1 MKKIINICFLWMC
14 QLALFGQARIGDNP
28 DYNPT
33 NPGDPQV
40 PVITKTYGLSTV
52 VSPVGAGS
60 TNFSGTAQYAEGKS
74 VYVSAYSNT
83 GYQFMHWALGDSVVS
98 TFASF
103 YYTMPAKNVTLTAVF
118 KYNPSSPADPDSL
131 GLKYDLQVVASPKQG
146 GSFNVSSTEVQ
157 EGHSTDLYAYPN
169 TGFRFKGWQ
178 VDGEI
183 VSTVSPYN
191 YTMGDK
197 NVTITGIFEYNP
209 SNPSN
214 PGKNSWNKTTGEVIA
229 DDFTAG
235 SLYSAINQVTGGE
248 NSSVTLI
255 TVSGKM
261 SSNDFSIANN
271 FSNCT
276 MVDLKR
282 TYGYTDVPDYAYDY
296 NTALTSII
304 LPASIENIGYRAF
317 YQASN
322 LTDVTCYAVTPPTVE
337 SNAFKGIAES
347 AVLHVLSA
355 AIPLYAEAEGWKDF
369 TILPLIEEVQA
380 LEVNLPA
387 DSKDGRYKNMILELV
402 NVESGQKQKYVISDR
417 VSYTFN
423 GLLKK
428 SIFNV
433 YVRSN
438 MNAVLGQIEN
448 ISIEDKDVSV
458 TFESLLQPQEV
469 TLDILTPDGMDV
481 TSQTQIRWFDG
492 KNNYLQQS
500 NKLVGLLAGTK
511 VCYRITLPQNLGM
524 QYVLPSDSLYTIQE
538 GDNALVCVLQP
549 LEEVSISGRVKD
561 VTTGSALSG
570 AVVSVSQ
577 KLNGLY
583 SKAFTVKTDNKG
595 EFTAKVFNDQ
605 SIITVSAT
613 DYLSQNLEFLN
624 FNDTTFVGEVALKGI
639 VGATITTNFTYTKS
653 VAEGEMAE
661 VQNWY
666 SDYANV
672 AYEIYNETQQ
682 RAITQFNV
690 QYPNIVLLEEVAE
703 GDLLKLIASSRTNA
717 FAPVTATA
725 TINALNRAETTID
738 IVEFSG
744 IKAVFTSTDNAS
756 VVGLLYDNKGELV
769 KKYTYSNASLTIPDL
784 QDGEYTLVSM
794 GNSTQFSSIFNL
806 SQFAAVGLVEGVD
819 YVKNTVLVK
828 SGVVATIFNDLI
840 PMLDESKFYYMG
852 ENSLFSV
859 NKTSIV
865 AGNYLTLKGKIEFKS
880 AYTSKVS
887 NVSLVVDLPESCSF
901 VENSVMVGS
910 KIAGYTLEGN
920 RLTIPLTGKYTDQV
934 RFCIIP
940 TVGGDY
946 APNAFAQFTLEDK
959 EILQPIGNVNFTV
972 EGLTISVP
980 STVAKTSVPISGT
993 VQHGN
998 STIEIFDNGVKIGE
1012 TTSLANGVWS
1022 TTCELDEPYNLSTH
1036 RIYAKVTTKQGL
1048 ELLSETQECM
1058 YDKNNIEVKTVTMI
1072 NVSHRVGNYYEEKT
1086 VFDFQNPAKSIPAY
1100 WYWPDYPEFTFLID
1114 FTDNDTT
1121 KVSNV
1126 VLYVKTTKDNYVPL
1140 NATYDKNKNLWIAS
1154 GKFGDWSNYDIPV
1167 NVAVDFD
1174 CNSNVLGDAE
1184 IVYDI
1189 ISQCDEVFCNDI
1201 ELDEL
1206 IRKISNDNLAFQDL
1220 YDYLDIENT
1229 GTFVLPAN
1237 LSIFIDE
1244 ILVDSIIP
1252 NIEYNFSDG
1261 VLTYTDETGALV
1273 SLNCIYSK
1281 DIDLS
1286 VEDLDAF
1293 IPVSLT
1299 DGSNMYIRQ
1308 NENIVDCYHND
1319 RFFSFGLKST
1329 QDKVFAFSHSRS
1341 VADEFFQKW
1350 GQAKTT
1356 IEGLKEIPKVNQI
1369 INKIS
1374 SFLLSGLK
1382 KRETQLGTCRDI
1394 KLALAQEK
1402 LNPQQLEQLDLR
1414 KLNECLDRLPREIKQ
1429 IKDVLVRLKALVK
1442 IVDIAAI
1449 VNDIN
1454 TAIESRRDWN
1464 DMIAYIK
1471 TNDCPNM
1478 DALAAQ
1484 AESYRDRV
1492 ARGYTVNISMN
1503 VASCSGFD
1511 KLLAFLGSIGIASGI
1526 GAEISIAT
1534 ISQIAAIVSWAVTDI
1549 SIIQGGVNQILD
1561 IKWKTEIHDKIP
1573 IIKCE
1578 KCPKCGKYPCECKD
1592 KCPKCGHKPCI
1603 CNKVCTKCGHNPCV
1617 CDQDKCPICGKRTC
1631 TTHFP
1636 PPGTEVV
1643 HDPSGYVYEGVSSN
1657 RIEGVMASCYYKE
1670 TVEDMY
1676 GDLHENIV
1684 LWDAEQYAQENPL
1697 FTDENGMYRW
1707 DVPQGLWQVK
1717 FEKEGYQTTYS
1728 EWLPVP
1734 PPQLEVNI
1742 AMTQNKQPE
1751 VKAARAYEDGIEVE
1765 FDKYMQLDGLTT
1777 ENIFVTKNG
1786 ETAAGTVTLLNEE
1799 QAYEDNPVT
1808 YASKVRF
1815 VPETSFLTTDEV
1827 TLTVS
1832 RKVKSYA
1839 GIQMGEDYTQSFDI
1853 EKEVKS
1859 IVADSLI
1866 KVAYNGD
1873 KEITVSALPY
1883 DAAIGK
1889 KMIVKNSS
1897 SMIATISADTLTF
1910 DENGQAALTLN
1921 GDLPGTAMLTFTL
1934 ADADV
1939 QVSSTVQVVSPELLM
1954 TASPKATRASGTAV
1968 YRGTEVG
1975 LTCATEGAVIY
1986 YTLDGSCPC
1995 DENAP
2000 RLIYETPI
2008 AITEDMT
2015 IKAMA
2020 VVEDRDE
2027 SEVAEFSFTIK
2038 RTNLG
2043 MELKEG
2049 WNWVSHNMET
2059 EVPTTALPQNATR
2072 IVGQTAELVNDP
2084 VYGLIGNLKTLQP
2097 DEAYKVQMSADS
2109 IHVMSG
2115 YEFNPATNIDLKSGW
2130 NWLGYP
2136 VNQTMSLSEAFAN
2149 MQPDNED
2156 YIVGQ
2161 DGFAQYADGTWTGTL
2176 LTLNPGMGYLYHS
2189 QNDKAFAYNSAIVS
2203 KARAVYGRGI
2213 KNETPW
2219 AVDKN
2224 KYPNVMPLVADVY
2237 VDGQKMAAGSYA
2249 VGAFCGTECRGV
2261 GKYVNG
2267 RLMMN
2272 IYGEANEKITFRAVN
2287 NESEEMFDI
2296 VEQLA
2301 FTETLQG
2308 SLYLPYALN
2317 VGGATGIAEVEAA
2330 WKVWLDMPMLYLSLN
2345 GNGFDRVTLTDA
2357 YGNIALVKE
2366 HVADGEAIRI
2376 DPLADGVYIVTAE
2389 QNGQM
2394 FYKKIV
2400 KTGK

>member
-1 MKKIINICFLWMC
+1 MKKIINICLLWMC

-40 PVITKTYGLSTV
+40 PVITKTYSLATS

-60 TNFSGTAQYAEGKS
+60 TNFSGTAQYVEGKS
-74 VYVSAYSNT
+74 VNVRAYSNT
-83 GYQFMHWALGDSVVS
+83 GYQFVYWTLGDSVVATS
-98 TFASF
+98 ASF
-103 YYTMPAKNVTLTAVF
+103 NYTMPAKNVTLTAVF
-118 KYNPSSPADPDSL
+118 KYNPSNPADPDSL

-157 EGHSTDLYAYPN
+157 EGHTTNLYAYPN

-178 VDGEI
+178 LDGEI
-183 VSTVSPYN
+183 VSTASPYN

-197 NVTITGIFEYNP
+197 DVTITGLFEYNP

-317 YQASN
+317 YQAAN
-322 LTDVTCYAVTPPTVE
+322 LADVTCYAITPPTVE
-337 SNAFKGIAES
+337 NNAFKGIAEG

-369 TILPLIEEVQA
+369 TILPLTEEVQA

-387 DSKDGRYKNMILELV
+387 DSEDGRYKNMTLELI
-402 NVESGQKQKYVISDR
+402 NAESGQKQKYVISDR
-417 VSYTFN
+417 VTYTFN

-433 YVRSN
+433 YVKNN
-438 MNAVLGQIEN
+438 MDVVLGKIEN

-458 TFESLLQPQEV
+458 TFKSLLQPQNI
-469 TLDILTPDGMDV
+469 TLSVQTPDGADV
-481 TSQTQIRWFDG
+481 TSQTQIRWFDSADG
-492 KNNYLQQS
+492 YLQQS
-500 NKLVGLLAGTK
+500 NKLSGLLAGTA
-511 VCYRITLPQNLGM
+511 VRYRITLPQALGM
-524 QYVLPSDSLYTIQE
+524 QYVLPTDSVYTIQE
-538 GDNALVCVLQP
+538 EDNALVCTLQP
-549 LEEVSISGRVKD
+549 LEEVTISGRVKD

-577 KLNGLY
+577 KLNSLY

-605 SIITVSAT
+605 STITVSAS
-613 DYLSQNLEFLN
+613 DYLNQTLEFAN
-624 FNDTTFVGEVALKGI
+624 FNETTFVGEVALKGI
-639 VGATITTNFTYTKS
+639 TGATIATSFTYRTS
-653 VAEGEMAE
+653 VEEGAVSEI
-661 VQNWY
+661 QNWY

-703 GDLLKLIASSRTNA
+703 GDVLKLTASSRTNA
-717 FAPVTATA
+717 FVPVAAAA
-725 TINALNRAETTID
+725 TIDAQNRAEAIFD
-738 IVEFSG
+738 IVELGAISA
-744 IKAVFTSTDNAS
+744 KFTSTDNVS
-756 VVGLLYDNKGELV
+756 VVGILYDGKGQLV
-769 KKYTYSNASLTIPDL
+769 KKYTYSNASLGVSNL
-784 QDGEYTLVSM
+784 ADGDYTLVSM
-794 GNSTQFSSIFNL
+794 TNSSLFNSILNL
-806 SQFAAVGLVEGVD
+806 SQFAASGLKEGTD
-819 YVKNTVLVK
+819 YVQNTVTVK
-828 SGVVATIFNDLI
+828 SGVVATISNDLI
-840 PMLDESKFYYMG
+840 PVLDESKLYYTG
-852 ENSLFSV
+852 DNTLFSV

-865 AGNYLTLKGKIEFKS
+865 AGNYLTLKGKIDFKN
-880 AYTSKVS
+880 AYASQVS
-887 NVSLVVDLPESCSF
+887 NVNMVVDLPESCSF

-910 KIAGYTLEGN
+910 SISSYTLDGS

-934 RFCIIP
+934 RFCVIP

-946 APNAFAQFTLEDK
+946 APSAFAQFTLDNK
-959 EILQPIGNVNFTV
+959 EVLQPIGNAKFAVKD
-972 EGLTISVP
+972 LTISVP
-980 STVAKTSVPISGT
+980 NTVAKTTVPISGT
-993 VQHGN
+993 ALGN

-1012 TTSLANGVWS
+1012 TISLANGEWS
-1022 TTCELDEPYNLSTH
+1022 TTCELDDPYNLSTH
-1036 RIYAKVTTKQGL
+1036 NIYAKVTTKQGL
-1048 ELLSETQECM
+1048 ELQSETQECM
-1058 YDKNNIEVKTVTMI
+1058 YDKNMVTPEKVTMLYY
-1072 NVSHRVGNYYEEKT
+1072 NPEFVGQYNI
-1086 VFDFQNPAKSIPAY
+1086 VFDFINRSVSPKSYYFFPY
-1100 WYWPDYPEFTFLID
+1100 KSYPNWWGSGTEPKDFTFVADLSNNDSTAVNGVTIRVY
-1114 FTDNDTT
+1114 TDNGNWRNLEAQYNTSMNRWIAVSQFTEEEAPVGVEVVLSSLHEIVIDDSYLQNEYLWLKSFDDTT
-1121 KVSNV
+1121 AEMDSIV
-1126 VLYVKTTKDNYVPL
+1126 VEKDEYEDL
-1140 NATYDKNKNLWIAS
+1140 SDE
-1154 GKFGDWSNYDIPV
+1154 
-1167 NVAVDFD
+1167 DF
-1174 CNSNVLGDAE
+1174 LE
-1184 IVYDI
+1184 YLR
-1189 ISQCDEVFCNDI
+1189 SQ
-1201 ELDEL
+1201 
-1206 IRKISNDNLAFQDL
+1206 QDST
-1220 YDYLDIENT
+1220 LDIEEYDCKGLNEYTIVAEDGRIITVKMTSCSDVQESIVANNEEYFNVLKSSGGTLYIKRTENYADYIDFGNNVRMTLLIEGNESTMSSRRAIDGNFIFTVSGYISTFGGLINSIDDQTRFLRNALENMSSGYNMDYTTAMKGYEKYEKIVKALEKRYLNPINSKWANIWAIELYGAYNMKNMYYEAAQKALKSINT
-1229 GTFVLPAN
+1229 IKNILGKIS
-1237 LSIFIDE
+1237 SIVSFTVNAKKGYDAMVE
-1244 ILVDSIIP
+1244 WRDILMSLQNNDCPGADALYAKAVS
-1252 NIEYNFSDG
+1252 
-1261 VLTYTDETGALV
+1261 YTRRIFGFYYSAASADLASLV
-1273 SLNCIYSK
+1273 SLKGKLTGVISLVLFNISIHSSNWGDWMHNQWTHEIRMKTPILKCNEKCPRCGKNPCECK
-1281 DIDLS
+1281 DQCPRCGNS
-1286 VEDLDAF
+1286 
-1293 IPVSLT
+1293 PCT
-1299 DGSNMYIRQ
+1299 
-1308 NENIVDCYHND
+1308 
-1319 RFFSFGLKST
+1319 
-1329 QDKVFAFSHSRS
+1329 
-1341 VADEFFQKW
+1341 
-1350 GQAKTT
+1350 
-1356 IEGLKEIPKVNQI
+1356 
-1369 INKIS
+1369 
-1374 SFLLSGLK
+1374 
-1382 KRETQLGTCRDI
+1382 
-1394 KLALAQEK
+1394 
-1402 LNPQQLEQLDLR
+1402 
-1414 KLNECLDRLPREIKQ
+1414 CLD
-1429 IKDVLVRLKALVK
+1429 
-1442 IVDIAAI
+1442 
-1449 VNDIN
+1449 
-1454 TAIESRRDWN
+1454 
-1464 DMIAYIK
+1464 
-1471 TNDCPNM
+1471 
-1478 DALAAQ
+1478 
-1484 AESYRDRV
+1484 
-1492 ARGYTVNISMN
+1492 
-1503 VASCSGFD
+1503 
-1511 KLLAFLGSIGIASGI
+1511 
-1526 GAEISIAT
+1526 
-1534 ISQIAAIVSWAVTDI
+1534 
-1549 SIIQGGVNQILD
+1549 
-1561 IKWKTEIHDKIP
+1561 
-1573 IIKCE
+1573 
-1578 KCPKCGKYPCECKD
+1578 KCPKCGKNPCEC
-1592 KCPKCGHKPCI
+1592 
-1603 CNKVCTKCGHNPCV
+1603 
-1617 CDQDKCPICGKRTC
+1617 
-1631 TTHFP
+1631 P
-1636 PPGTEVV
+1636 PPPFKTEAK

-1657 RIEGVMASCYYKE
+1657 RVEGVMASCYYKE

-1676 GDLHENIV
+1676 GDLHENVV
-1684 LWDAEQYAQENPL
+1684 LWNAEEYAQENPL
-1697 FTDENGMYRW
+1697 FTDEYGMYRW
-1707 DVPQGLWQVK
+1707 DVPKGLWQVK

-1786 ETAAGTVTLLNEE
+1786 ETAAGMVTLLNEE
-1799 QAYEDNPVT
+1799 QAYEDNPVK

-1866 KVAYNGD
+1866 KVDYNGD

-1910 DENGQAALTLN
+1910 DENGQASLTLN

-1934 ADADV
+1934 AETDV
-1939 QVSSTVQVVSPELLM
+1939 KALSTVQVVIPELKM
-1954 TASPKATRASGTAV
+1954 TAAPKATRASGTAV

-1975 LTCATEGAVIY
+1975 LTCETEGAVIY

-2000 RLIYETPI
+2000 RKVYESPI
-2008 AITEDMT
+2008 VITEDVT
-2015 IKAMA
+2015 LKAMA
-2020 VVEDRDE
+2020 VVEEGDE

-2161 DGFAQYADGTWTGTL
+2161 DGFAQYADGAWTGTL

-2189 QNDKAFAYNSAIVS
+2189 QSDKAFAYNSAIVS

-2261 GKYVNG
+2261 GTYVNG

-2317 VGGATGIAEVEAA
+2317 VGGATGIAEAEAA

-2376 DPLADGVYIVTAE
+2376 TPLADGVYIVTAE

>member
-1 MKKIINICFLWMC
+1 MKKIINICLLWMC

-40 PVITKTYGLSTV
+40 PVITKTYCFATS

-74 VYVSAYSNT
+74 VNVRAYSNT
-83 GYQFMHWALGDSVVS
+83 GYQFVHWVLGDSVVS
-98 TFASF
+98 TSASF

-118 KYNPSSPADPDSL
+118 KYNPSNPADPDSL
-131 GLKYDLQVVASPKQG
+131 GLKYDLKVVASPKQG

-157 EGHSTDLYAYPN
+157 EGHSTNLYAYPN

-178 VDGEI
+178 LDGEI

-197 NVTITGIFEYNP
+197 NVTITGLFEYNP

-296 NTALTSII
+296 NTSLTSII

-322 LTDVTCYAVTPPTVE
+322 LADVTCYAITPPTVE
-337 SNAFKGIAES
+337 SNAFKGIAEG

-355 AIPLYAEAEGWKDF
+355 AIPLYAEADGWKDF
-369 TILPLIEEVQA
+369 TILPLTEEVQA

-387 DSKDGRYKNMILELV
+387 DSEDGRYKNMTLELI
-402 NVESGQKQKYVISDR
+402 NAESGQKQKYVISDR

-433 YVRSN
+433 YVRNN
-438 MNAVLGQIEN
+438 MGAVLGQIEN
-448 ISIEDKDVSV
+448 IAITDEDVSV
-458 TFESLLQPQEV
+458 SFESLLQPQNI
-469 TLDILTPDGMDV
+469 TLSVQTPDGADV
-481 TSQTQIRWFDG
+481 TSQTQIRWFDSADG
-492 KNNYLQQS
+492 YLQQG
-500 NKLVGLLAGTK
+500 NKLSGLLARTA
-511 VCYRITLPQNLGM
+511 VRYRITLPQTLGM
-524 QYVLPSDSLYTIQE
+524 QYVLPADSVYTIQE
-538 GDNALVCVLQP
+538 TGNALVCTLQP
-549 LEEVSISGRVKD
+549 LEEVTISGRVKD

-577 KLNGLY
+577 KLNSLY

-595 EFTAKVFNDQ
+595 EFTAKVFNDR
-605 SIITVSAT
+605 STITVSAS
-613 DYLSQNLEFLN
+613 DYLNQTLEFAN
-624 FNDTTFVGEVALKGI
+624 FNDTTFVGEVSLKGI
-639 VGATITTNFTYTKS
+639 TGATIATSFTYRTS
-653 VAEGEMAE
+653 VEEGTVSEI
-661 VQNWY
+661 QNWY

-703 GDLLKLIASSRTNA
+703 GDVLKLTASSRANA
-717 FAPVTATA
+717 FVPVTATA
-725 TINALNRAETTID
+725 TIDAQNRAETIFD
-738 IVEFSG
+738 IVELG
-744 IKAVFTSTDNAS
+744 AIRAKFTSTDNAS
-756 VVGLLYDNKGELV
+756 VVGILYDGKGQLV
-769 KKYTYSNASLTIPDL
+769 KKYTYGSASLSIPNL
-784 QDGEYTLVSM
+784 ADGDYTLVSM
-794 GNSTQFSSIFNL
+794 TNSSLFNSILNL
-806 SQFAAVGLVEGVD
+806 SQFAASGLKEGVD
-819 YVKNTVLVK
+819 YVQNAVTVK
-828 SGVVATIFNDLI
+828 SGVVATISNDLI
-840 PMLDESKFYYMG
+840 PVLDESKLYYTG
-852 ENSLFSV
+852 DNTLFSV

-865 AGNYLTLKGKIEFKS
+865 AGNYLTLKGKIDFKS
-880 AYTSKVS
+880 AYSSKVS
-887 NVSLVVDLPESCSF
+887 NVNMVVDLPESCSF

-910 KIAGYTLEGN
+910 SISSYTLDGN
-920 RLTIPLTGKYTDQV
+920 RLTIPLTEKYTDQV
-934 RFCIIP
+934 RFCVIP
-940 TVGGDY
+940 TAGGDY
-946 APNAFAQFTLEDK
+946 APSAFAQFTLDNK
-959 EILQPIGNVNFTV
+959 EVLQPIGNANFTV
-972 EGLTISVP
+972 KDLTISVP
-980 STVAKTSVPISGT
+980 STVAKTTVPISGT
-993 VQHGN
+993 ALGKSIIN
-998 STIEIFDNGVKIGE
+998 IYDNGILIGS
-1012 TTSLANGVWS
+1012 TFSSANGVW
-1022 TTCELDEPYNLSTH
+1022 TTMCELNDSTNLSSH
-1036 RIYAKVTTKQGL
+1036 QIQAKVVSSTGV
-1048 ELLSETQECM
+1048 ELFSETKTCV
-1058 YDKNNIEVKTVTMI
+1058 YDKYTIVPSKVTMV
-1072 NVSHRVGNYYEEKT
+1072 NVAHPATSLNLCEYVT
-1086 VFDFQNPAKSIPAY
+1086 VFDFMNPSKSIPAY
-1100 WYWPDYPEFTFLID
+1100 WYWPSYPEFTFLTE
-1114 FTDNDTT
+1114 FTNNNPLGLFDVELEI
-1121 KVSNV
+1121 KLSNGES
-1126 VLYVKTTKDNYVPL
+1126 TWL
-1140 NATYDKNKNLWIAS
+1140 NAEYNSKKNVWLSKANFNSSAL
-1154 GKFGDWSNYDIPV
+1154 PV
-1167 NVAVDFD
+1167 NVAVSYKYYNTDLTNSELMSNHFSSEIGDSIKGNTMEVKDGLAMTYELNDGSVYAYGIYGKMIKDELPSYIKMLEGYNFIKMADIDSSNDLFYNLEQSCVLLVELSDSVEYFMLFD
-1174 CNSNVLGDAE
+1174 CEKRDLFYNVLRWINTKELSTVSSFGIPPPRNILERARDAQIQGWIDMAIE
-1184 IVYDI
+1184 KLKCADMITEEQLEGAVRRLRNSVTYI
-1189 ISQCDEVFCNDI
+1189 NASFFASVASLMMSATRENGTPAEQAFGYGWNAGSAISTA
-1201 ELDEL
+1201 
-1206 IRKISNDNLAFQDL
+1206 SNFAP
-1220 YDYLDIENT
+1220 
-1229 GTFVLPAN
+1229 G
-1237 LSIFIDE
+1237 
-1244 ILVDSIIP
+1244 
-1252 NIEYNFSDG
+1252 
-1261 VLTYTDETGALV
+1261 
-1273 SLNCIYSK
+1273 
-1281 DIDLS
+1281 
-1286 VEDLDAF
+1286 VEDLNRSAQYAIGVIRDA
-1293 IPVSLT
+1293 PSC
-1299 DGSNMYIRQ
+1299 NP
-1308 NENIVDCYHND
+1308 
-1319 RFFSFGLKST
+1319 
-1329 QDKVFAFSHSRS
+1329 SR
-1341 VADEFFQKW
+1341 EPHPYT
-1350 GQAKTT
+1350 G
-1356 IEGLKEIPKVNQI
+1356 EGP
-1369 INKIS
+1369 
-1374 SFLLSGLK
+1374 
-1382 KRETQLGTCRDI
+1382 
-1394 KLALAQEK
+1394 
-1402 LNPQQLEQLDLR
+1402 
-1414 KLNECLDRLPREIKQ
+1414 
-1429 IKDVLVRLKALVK
+1429 
-1442 IVDIAAI
+1442 
-1449 VNDIN
+1449 
-1454 TAIESRRDWN
+1454 
-1464 DMIAYIK
+1464 
-1471 TNDCPNM
+1471 
-1478 DALAAQ
+1478 
-1484 AESYRDRV
+1484 
-1492 ARGYTVNISMN
+1492 GYVM
-1503 VASCSGFD
+1503 
-1511 KLLAFLGSIGIASGI
+1511 
-1526 GAEISIAT
+1526 
-1534 ISQIAAIVSWAVTDI
+1534 
-1549 SIIQGGVNQILD
+1549 
-1561 IKWKTEIHDKIP
+1561 
-1573 IIKCE
+1573 
-1578 KCPKCGKYPCECKD
+1578 
-1592 KCPKCGHKPCI
+1592 
-1603 CNKVCTKCGHNPCV
+1603 
-1617 CDQDKCPICGKRTC
+1617 
-1631 TTHFP
+1631 
-1636 PPGTEVV
+1636 
-1643 HDPSGYVYEGVSSN
+1643 DPSGYVYEGVSSN

-1676 GDLHENIV
+1676 GDLHENVV

-1799 QAYEDNPVT
+1799 QAYEDNPVK

-1873 KEITVSALPY
+1873 KDIVVSALPY

-1910 DENGQAALTLN
+1910 DENGQASLTLN

-1934 ADADV
+1934 AETDV
-1939 QVSSTVQVVSPELLM
+1939 KALSTVQVVIPELKM
-1954 TASPKATRASGTAV
+1954 TAAPKATRASGTAV

-1975 LTCATEGAVIY
+1975 LTCETEGAVIY

-2000 RLIYETPI
+2000 RKVYESPI
-2008 AITEDMT
+2008 VITEDMT
-2015 IKAMA
+2015 LKAMA
-2020 VVEDRDE
+2020 VVEEGDE

-2097 DEAYKVQMSADS
+2097 DEAYKVQMATDS

-2189 QNDKAFAYNSAIVS
+2189 QSDKSFAYNSAIVS

-2261 GKYVNG
+2261 GKYVDG
-2267 RLMMN
+2267 KLMMN

-2317 VGGATGIAEVEAA
+2317 VGGATGIAEAEAA

-2357 YGNIALVKE
+2357 YGNMALVKE
-2366 HVADGEAIRI
+2366 HVADGEAIRL

>member
-40 PVITKTYGLSTV
+40 PVITKTYSFATS
-52 VSPVGAGS
+52 VSPVGAGT

-74 VYVSAYSNT
+74 VNVRAYSNT
-83 GYQFMHWALGDSVVS
+83 GYQFVHWALGDSVVS
-98 TFASF
+98 TSASF
-103 YYTMPAKNVTLTAVF
+103 NYTIPAKNVTLTAVF
-118 KYNPSSPADPDSL
+118 KYNPSNPADPDSL
-131 GLKYDLQVVASPKQG
+131 GLKYDLKVVASPKQG

-157 EGHSTDLYAYPN
+157 EGHSTNLYAYPN

-178 VDGEI
+178 LDGEI

-197 NVTITGIFEYNP
+197 NVTITGLFEYNP

-296 NTALTSII
+296 NTSLTSII

-337 SNAFKGIAES
+337 SNAFKGIAEG

-369 TILPLIEEVQA
+369 TILPLTEEVQA

-387 DSKDGRYKNMILELV
+387 DSEDGRYKNMTLELI
-402 NVESGQKQKYVISDR
+402 NAESGQKQKYVISDR

-433 YVRSN
+433 YVKNN
-438 MNAVLGQIEN
+438 MDVVLGKIEN

-458 TFESLLQPQEV
+458 TFESLLQPQNI
-469 TLDILTPDGMDV
+469 TLSVQTPDGSDV
-481 TSQTQIRWFDG
+481 TSQTQIRWFDSADG
-492 KNNYLQQS
+492 YLLQG
-500 NKLVGLLAGTK
+500 NKLSGLLAGTA
-511 VCYRITLPQNLGM
+511 VRYRITLPQTLGM
-524 QYVLPSDSLYTIQE
+524 QYVLPADSVYTIQE
-538 GDNALVCVLQP
+538 TGNALVCTLQP
-549 LEEVSISGRVKD
+549 LEEVIISGRVKD
-561 VTTGSALSG
+561 VTTGGALSG

-595 EFTAKVFNDQ
+595 EFTAKVFNDR
-605 SIITVSAT
+605 STITVSAS
-613 DYLSQNLEFLN
+613 DYLNQTLEFAN
-624 FNDTTFVGEVALKGI
+624 FNDTTFVGEVSLKGI
-639 VGATITTNFTYTKS
+639 TGATIATSFTYRTS
-653 VAEGEMAE
+653 VEEGTVPEI
-661 VQNWY
+661 QNWY

-703 GDLLKLIASSRTNA
+703 GDVLKLTASSRANA
-717 FAPVTATA
+717 FVPVMATA
-725 TINALNRAETTID
+725 TIDAQNRAETIFD
-738 IVEFSG
+738 IVELG
-744 IKAVFTSTDNAS
+744 AIRAKFTSTDNAS
-756 VVGLLYDNKGELV
+756 VVGILYDGKGQLM
-769 KKYTYSNASLTIPDL
+769 KKYTYGSASLSISNL
-784 QDGEYTLVSM
+784 ADGDYTLVSM
-794 GNSTQFSSIFNL
+794 TNSTLFNSILNL
-806 SQFAAVGLVEGVD
+806 SQFAASGLKEGVD
-819 YVKNTVLVK
+819 YVQNSVK
-828 SGVVATIFNDLI
+828 VESGVVATVSNDLI
-840 PMLDESKFYYMG
+840 PVLDESKLYYTG
-852 ENSLFSV
+852 NNTLFSV

-865 AGNYLTLKGKIEFKS
+865 AGNYLTLKGKIDFKN
-880 AYTSKVS
+880 AYASQVS
-887 NVSLVVDLPESCSF
+887 NVNMVVDLPESCSF

-910 KIAGYTLEGN
+910 SIASYTLDGS

-934 RFCIIP
+934 RFCVIP
-940 TVGGDY
+940 TAGGDY
-946 APNAFAQFTLEDK
+946 APSAFAQFTLDSK
-959 EILQPIGNVNFTV
+959 EVLQPIGNAKFAVKD
-972 EGLTISVP
+972 LTISVP
-980 STVAKTSVPISGT
+980 STVAKTTIPISGT
-993 VQHGN
+993 ALGN
-998 STIEIFDNGVKIGE
+998 STIEIYDNGTKIGE

-1036 RIYAKVTTKQGL
+1036 SIYAKVTTKQGL
-1048 ELLSETQECM
+1048 ELQSETQECM
-1058 YDKNNIEVKTVTMI
+1058 YDRNAIEVKTVTMSFYNGWLKKNIEVVFDFENNKTSETSYMFYTGTDVTFVADLTNNDTTVVSDVNIYVFTDRDEIRQLPATYDAKKDKWVAVSRFESNNLPI
-1072 NVSHRVGNYYEEKT
+1072 NVSVDYTSITLISIDNAILKSAKDELLNFHQIETSIDST
-1086 VFDFQNPAKSIPAY
+1086 VIGIDSELNNAFDQLDDAEFCDFIEQYVLALDTVYRNSI
-1100 WYWPDYPEFTFLID
+1100 DETFDSLYCGSYD
-1114 FTDNDTT
+1114 
-1121 KVSNV
+1121 
-1126 VLYVKTTKDNYVPL
+1126 VLYDQYEVKVRIGNDSNIELGDGFEPIRTVDGDTLYINLSGDFSVV
-1140 NATYDKNKNLWIAS
+1140 DKNNGFYYQIGLIT
-1154 GKFGDWSNYDIPV
+1154 NHT
-1167 NVAVDFD
+1167 
-1174 CNSNVLGDAE
+1174 
-1184 IVYDI
+1184 IVYSKHSAD
-1189 ISQCDEVFCNDI
+1189 
-1201 ELDEL
+1201 
-1206 IRKISNDNLAFQDL
+1206 
-1220 YDYLDIENT
+1220 
-1229 GTFVLPAN
+1229 VLLHPLTQIFSN
-1237 LSIFIDE
+1237 LSNLVMSID
-1244 ILVDSIIP
+1244 
-1252 NIEYNFSDG
+1252 
-1261 VLTYTDETGALV
+1261 
-1273 SLNCIYSK
+1273 
-1281 DIDLS
+1281 
-1286 VEDLDAF
+1286 
-1293 IPVSLT
+1293 
-1299 DGSNMYIRQ
+1299 
-1308 NENIVDCYHND
+1308 YHND
-1319 RFFSFGLKST
+1319 IVRNTLKRHIDKLDGELALSKKEFSTYKTIMEGFKTRFDVCVDPIMKQKLWENYQFYKGKTEKIWKYFVEYESKLNRAL
-1329 QDKVFAFSHSRS
+1329 KVFSKFCSILDFAIN
-1341 VADEFFQKW
+1341 
-1350 GQAKTT
+1350 AKKGVDAYYDWKGI
-1356 IEGLKEIPKVNQI
+1356 IENI
-1369 INKIS
+1369 
-1374 SFLLSGLK
+1374 LS
-1382 KRETQLGTCRDI
+1382 I
-1394 KLALAQEK
+1394 
-1402 LNPQQLEQLDLR
+1402 
-1414 KLNECLDRLPREIKQ
+1414 
-1429 IKDVLVRLKALVK
+1429 
-1442 IVDIAAI
+1442 
-1449 VNDIN
+1449 
-1454 TAIESRRDWN
+1454 
-1464 DMIAYIK
+1464 
-1471 TNDCPNM
+1471 DCPGM
-1478 DALAAQ
+1478 DELAAKAANLAGRILAAYLTA
-1484 AESYRDRV
+1484 AEAD
-1492 ARGYTVNISMN
+1492 
-1503 VASCSGFD
+1503 
-1511 KLLAFLGSIGIASGI
+1511 LATLIGIAGDPSKISALVMFNVSIYSAGW
-1526 GAEISIAT
+1526 ADWFNQQWQHEIRM
-1534 ISQIAAIVSWAVTDI
+1534 QIPLV
-1549 SIIQGGVNQILD
+1549 
-1561 IKWKTEIHDKIP
+1561 
-1573 IIKCE
+1573 KCDDE
-1578 KCPKCGKYPCECKD
+1578 CPRCGEYPCVCEDECPKCGNKPCTCD
-1592 KCPKCGHKPCI
+1592 DVCSKCGHDPCI
-1603 CNKVCTKCGHNPCV
+1603 CDEDKCSKCGQEPCV
-1617 CDQDKCPICGKRTC
+1617 CPPI
-1631 TTHFP
+1631 P
-1636 PPGTEVV
+1636 PIEPI

-1657 RIEGVMASCYYKE
+1657 RIEGVMASCYYRE

-1684 LWDAEQYAQENPL
+1684 LWDAENYAQENPL

-1866 KVAYNGD
+1866 KVNYNGS
-1873 KEITVSALPY
+1873 KQITVSALPY

-1889 KMIVKNSS
+1889 KLIAQNSS

-1910 DENGQAALTLN
+1910 DANGQASLTLN

-1934 ADADV
+1934 AETDV
-1939 QVSSTVQVVSPELLM
+1939 KALSTVQVVIPELKM
-1954 TASPKATRASGTAV
+1954 TAAPKATRVSGTAV

-1975 LTCATEGAVIY
+1975 LTCETEGAVIY

-2000 RLIYETPI
+2000 RKVYETPI
-2008 AITEDMT
+2008 AITEDLT
-2015 IKAMA
+2015 LKAMA
-2020 VVEDRDE
+2020 VVEEGDE

-2043 MELKEG
+2043 LELKEG

-2097 DEAYKVQMSADS
+2097 DEAYKVQMATDS

-2189 QNDKAFAYNSAIVS
+2189 QSDKAFAYNSAIVS

-2317 VGGATGIAEVEAA
+2317 VGGATGIAEAEAA

-2357 YGNIALVKE
+2357 YGNMALVKE

-2376 DPLADGVYIVTAE
+2376 TPLADGVYIVTAE
-2389 QNGQM
+2389 QNGKM

>member
-1 MKKIINICFLWMC
+1 MKKIINICLLWMC

-40 PVITKTYGLSTV
+40 PVITKTYSFATS

-60 TNFSGTAQYAEGKS
+60 TNFSSTQQYAEGKS
-74 VYVSAYSNT
+74 VNVRAYSNT
-83 GYQFMHWALGDSVVS
+83 GYQFVNWLLGDSVVS
-98 TFASF
+98 TSASF
-103 YYTMPAKNVTLTAVF
+103 NYTMPAQNVTLTAVF
-118 KYNPSSPADPDSL
+118 KYNPSNPADPDSL
-131 GLKYDLQVVASPKQG
+131 GLKYDLTVVASPKQG

-157 EGHSTDLYAYPN
+157 EGHSTNLYAYPN

-178 VDGEI
+178 LDGEI
-183 VSTVSPYN
+183 VSTASPYN

-197 NVTITGIFEYNP
+197 DVTITGVFEYNP

-271 FSNCT
+271 FNNCT

-322 LTDVTCYAVTPPTVE
+322 LADVTCYAITPPTVE
-337 SNAFKGIAES
+337 SNAFKGIAEG

-369 TILPLIEEVQA
+369 TILPLTEEVQA

-387 DSKDGRYKNMILELV
+387 DSEDGRYKNMTLELI
-402 NVESGQKQKYVISDR
+402 NAESGQKQKYVISDR

-433 YVRSN
+433 YVRNN
-438 MNAVLGQIEN
+438 MGAVLGRIEN
-448 ISIEDKDVSV
+448 IAITDEDVSV
-458 TFESLLQPQEV
+458 SFESLLQPQNI
-469 TLDILTPDGMDV
+469 TLNVQTPDGTDV
-481 TSQTQIRWFDG
+481 TSQTQIRWFDSADG
-492 KNNYLQQS
+492 YLQQG
-500 NKLVGLLAGTK
+500 NKLSGLLAGTA
-511 VCYRITLPQNLGM
+511 VRYRITLPQALGM
-524 QYVLPSDSLYTIQE
+524 QYVLPTDSVYTIQE
-538 GDNALVCVLQP
+538 TGNALVCTLQP
-549 LEEVSISGRVKD
+549 LEEVTICGRVKD

-605 SIITVSAT
+605 SSITVSAS
-613 DYLSQNLEFLN
+613 DYLNQTLEFAD
-624 FNDTTFVGEVALKGI
+624 FNDTTFVGEVSLKGI
-639 VGATITTNFTYTKS
+639 TGATIATSFTYRTS
-653 VAEGEMAE
+653 VEEGTVSEI
-661 VQNWY
+661 QNWY

-703 GDLLKLIASSRTNA
+703 GDVLKLTASSRTNA
-717 FAPVTATA
+717 FVPVVATA
-725 TINALNRAETTID
+725 IIDAQNRAEAIFD
-738 IVEFSG
+738 IVELG
-744 IKAVFTSTDNAS
+744 AIRAKFTSTDNAS
-756 VVGLLYDNKGELV
+756 VVGILYDGKGQLV
-769 KKYTYSNASLTIPDL
+769 KKYTYSNASLGISNL
-784 QDGEYTLVSM
+784 ADGDYTLVSM
-794 GNSTQFSSIFNL
+794 TNSSLFNSILNL
-806 SQFAAVGLVEGVD
+806 SQFAASGLKEGTD
-819 YVKNTVLVK
+819 YVQNTVTVK
-828 SGVVATIFNDLI
+828 SGVVATISNDLI
-840 PMLDESKFYYMG
+840 PVLDESKLYYTG
-852 ENSLFSV
+852 DNTLFSV

-865 AGNYLTLKGKIEFKS
+865 AGNYLTLKGKIDFKS
-880 AYTSKVS
+880 AYSSKVS
-887 NVSLVVDLPESCSF
+887 DISMVVDLPESCSF

-910 KIAGYTLEGN
+910 SISSYTLDGS

-934 RFCIIP
+934 RFCVIP
-940 TVGGDY
+940 TAGGDY
-946 APNAFAQFTLEDK
+946 APNAFAQFTLDNK
-959 EILQPIGNVNFTV
+959 DVLQPIGNANFTV
-972 EGLTISVP
+972 KDLTISVP
-980 STVAKTSVPISGT
+980 STVAKTTIPISGT
-993 VQHGN
+993 ALGN
-998 STIEIFDNGVKIGE
+998 STIEIYDNGTKIGE

-1036 RIYAKVTTKQGL
+1036 SIYAKVTTKQGL
-1048 ELLSETQECM
+1048 ELQSETQECM
-1058 YDKNNIEVKTVTMI
+1058 YDRNAIEVKTVTMI
-1072 NVSHRVGNYYEEKT
+1072 NISHRVGSYYEEKT
-1086 VFDFQNPAKSIPAY
+1086 VFDFQNPPKSIPAY
-1100 WYWPDYPEFTFLID
+1100 WYWPSYPEFTFLID
-1114 FTDNDTT
+1114 FTNNDTAV
-1121 KVSNV
+1121 VSNV
-1126 VLYVKTTKDNYVPL
+1126 VLYVETTKGSNIPL
-1140 NATYDKNKNLWIAS
+1140 KASYDGKRDLWIAS
-1154 GKFGDWSNYDIPV
+1154 GEFGNWGNYDIPV
-1167 NVAVDFD
+1167 NVSLDFD
-1174 CNSNVLGDAE
+1174 ADV
-1184 IVYDI
+1184 
-1189 ISQCDEVFCNDI
+1189 IS
-1201 ELDEL
+1201 ELDMSAL
-1206 IRKISNDNLAFQDL
+1206 QDYVQEIQNGVL
-1220 YDYLDIENT
+1220 YQ
-1229 GTFVLPAN
+1229 
-1237 LSIFIDE
+1237 
-1244 ILVDSIIP
+1244 DSINNTIDSKFQTLKDSLYIDSCTVSDF
-1252 NIEYNFSDG
+1252 NRMLDEFYFVCYKIERDYVHPDDKDFFERIKN
-1261 VLTYTDETGALV
+1261 
-1273 SLNCIYSK
+1273 LNENERKKEIESERERRNNTP
-1281 DIDLS
+1281 S
-1286 VEDLDAF
+1286 PEFEDLWKRLSEP
-1293 IPVSLT
+1293 I
-1299 DGSNMYIRQ
+1299 M
-1308 NENIVDCYHND
+1308 ENVTSDN
-1319 RFFSFGLKST
+1319 
-1329 QDKVFAFSHSRS
+1329 
-1341 VADEFFQKW
+1341 
-1350 GQAKTT
+1350 
-1356 IEGLKEIPKVNQI
+1356 
-1369 INKIS
+1369 
-1374 SFLLSGLK
+1374 
-1382 KRETQLGTCRDI
+1382 GT
-1394 KLALAQEK
+1394 K
-1402 LNPQQLEQLDLR
+1402 
-1414 KLNECLDRLPREIKQ
+1414 
-1429 IKDVLVRLKALVK
+1429 VK
-1442 IVDIAAI
+1442 IVTESPIYNIETENVNLIDQNWNVSFPESSEVVITDTKSSGQI
-1449 VNDIN
+1449 RLDLSSSLPYPVNDTEEAYQEWGRNAEKLASEYLSLAISSASVGTTIAQELAKQEIGRCLRELSFDRQLLRLQLSYEPDNRFIN
-1454 TAIESRRDWN
+1454 PEYYKGHLENIENSKIQLAKAQKASVTVSNLSKGVAGLGSFMGGWSIGSDIRNGMDVNDEWN
-1464 DMIAYIK
+1464 RLIDKIEKCDDSDAYLLVDKAKKYKEWIK
-1471 TNDCPNM
+1471 KRYVGKGITD
-1478 DALAAQ
+1478 
-1484 AESYRDRV
+1484 
-1492 ARGYTVNISMN
+1492 
-1503 VASCSGFD
+1503 VASTG
-1511 KLLAFLGSIGIASGI
+1511 IGIAGAVASTATFGI
-1526 GAEISIAT
+1526 SLLAT
-1534 ISQIAAIVSWAVTDI
+1534 GGSLIMSLAATHWEHEFKKTNMQNLHSVWSEYEKLDCRDNGDDDDDDD
-1549 SIIQGGVNQILD
+1549 GGD
-1561 IKWKTEIHDKIP
+1561 
-1573 IIKCE
+1573 
-1578 KCPKCGKYPCECKD
+1578 
-1592 KCPKCGHKPCI
+1592 HKS
-1603 CNKVCTKCGHNPCV
+1603 NNPSV
-1617 CDQDKCPICGKRTC
+1617 EG
-1631 TTHFP
+1631 
-1636 PPGTEVV
+1636 V

-1751 VKAARAYEDGIEVE
+1751 VVSARAYEDGIEVE

-1889 KMIVKNSS
+1889 KLIAQNSS

-1910 DENGQAALTLN
+1910 DENGQVKLTLS

-1934 ADADV
+1934 AETDV
-1939 QVSSTVQVVSPELLM
+1939 KALSTVQVVIPELKT
-1954 TASPKATRASGTAV
+1954 TAAPKATRASGTAV

-1975 LTCATEGAVIY
+1975 LTCETEGAVIY

-2000 RLIYETPI
+2000 RQIYETPI

-2015 IKAMA
+2015 LKAMA
-2020 VVEDRDE
+2020 VVEEGDE

-2084 VYGLIGNLKTLQP
+2084 VYGLMGNLKTLQP

-2115 YEFNPATNIDLKSGW
+2115 YEFNPATSIDLKSGW

-2136 VNQTMSLSEAFAN
+2136 VSQTMSLKEAFAN

-2176 LTLNPGMGYLYHS
+2176 QTLNPGMGYLYHS
-2189 QNDKAFAYNSAIVS
+2189 QSDKAFAYNSAIVS

-2237 VDGQKMAAGSYA
+2237 VDGLKMAAGSYA

-2267 RLMMN
+2267 KLMMN

-2287 NESEEMFDI
+2287 SETEEMFDI
-2296 VEQLA
+2296 VEQVA

-2317 VGGATGIAEVEAA
+2317 VGGATGIAEAEAA

-2357 YGNIALVKE
+2357 FGNIALVKE
-2366 HVADGEAIRI
+2366 HVADGEAIRLAT
-2376 DPLADGVYIVTAE
+2376 LADGVYIVTAE

>member
-1 MKKIINICFLWMC
+1 MKKIINICLLLMC

-40 PVITKTYGLSTV
+40 PEITYGFSTA

-60 TNFSGTAQYAEGKS
+60 TNFSGTTKYAEGKS
-74 VYVSAYSNT
+74 VNVRAYSNT
-83 GYQFMHWALGDSVVS
+83 GYQFIHWMLGDSVVS
-98 TFASF
+98 TSASF
-103 YYTMPAKNVTLTAVF
+103 NYTMPARNVTLTAVF

-131 GLKYDLQVVASPKQG
+131 GLKYDLKVVASPKQG
-146 GSFNVSSTEVQ
+146 GSFNVSNTEVQ
-157 EGHSTDLYAYPN
+157 EGHYTNLYAYPN

-178 VDGEI
+178 LDGEI
-183 VSTVSPYN
+183 VSTASPYK

-197 NVTITGIFEYNP
+197 DVTITGLFEYNP

-214 PGKNSWNKTTGEVIA
+214 PGKNSWNKTTGEVIV

-235 SLYSAINQVTGGE
+235 SLYNAINQATGGD
-248 NSSVTLI
+248 NSSVTMI
-255 TVSGKM
+255 TVSGRM

-322 LTDVTCYAVTPPTVE
+322 LADVTCYAITPPAVE
-337 SNAFKGIAES
+337 SYAFKGIAEG

-369 TILPLIEEVQA
+369 TILPLTEEVNA
-380 LEVNLPA
+380 LEVNLSA
-387 DSKDGRYKNMILELV
+387 GSEDGRYKNMTLELV
-402 NVESGQKQKYVISDR
+402 NTESGQKQKYVISDR
-417 VSYTFN
+417 VTYTFN

-433 YVRSN
+433 YVKNN
-438 MNAVLGQIEN
+438 MGAVLGKIEN

-458 TFESLLQPQEV
+458 TFESLLQPQNI
-469 TLDILTPDGMDV
+469 TLSVQTPDGTDV
-481 TSQTQIRWFDG
+481 TSQTQIRWFDSADE
-492 KNNYLQQS
+492 YLQQG
-500 NKLVGLLAGTK
+500 NKLSGLLAGTAVRYSVK
-511 VCYRITLPQNLGM
+511 LPQALGM
-524 QYVLPSDSLYTIQE
+524 QYVLPTDSVYTIQE
-538 GDNALVCVLQP
+538 QGNALVCTLQP
-549 LEEVSISGRVKD
+549 LEEVTISGRVKD
-561 VTTGSALSG
+561 ITTSSALSG

-595 EFTAKVFNDQ
+595 GFTIKVFNDQ
-605 SIITVSAT
+605 STITVSAS
-613 DYLSQNLEFLN
+613 DYLNQTLEFAN

-639 VGATITTNFTYTKS
+639 TGATITTSFTYRTS
-653 VAEGEMAE
+653 VEEGAVSEI
-661 VQNWY
+661 QNWY
-666 SDYANV
+666 TDYANV

-690 QYPNIVLLEEVAE
+690 QYPSIVLLEEVAE
-703 GDLLKLIASSRTNA
+703 GDVLKLTASSRTNA
-717 FAPVTATA
+717 FVPVKATA
-725 TINALNRAETTID
+725 TIDAHNRAETIFD
-738 IVEFSG
+738 IVELGG
-744 IKAVFTSTDNAS
+744 IRAKFTSTDNAS
-756 VVGLLYDNKGELV
+756 VVGILYDGKGQLL
-769 KKYTYSNASLTIPDL
+769 KKYTYGNASLSISNL
-784 QDGEYTLVSM
+784 ADGDYTLVSM
-794 GNSTQFSSIFNL
+794 TNSTLFNSILNL
-806 SQFAAVGLVEGVD
+806 SQFAASGLKEGTD
-819 YVKNTVLVK
+819 YVQNTVTVK
-828 SGVVATIFNDLI
+828 SGVIATVSNDLI
-840 PMLDESKFYYMG
+840 PVLDESKLYYTG
-852 ENSLFSV
+852 NNTLFSV

-865 AGNYLTLKGKIEFKS
+865 AGNYLTLKGKIDFKS
-880 AYTSKVS
+880 AYSSKVS
-887 NVSLVVDLPESCSF
+887 NVSMVVDLPESCSF

-910 KIAGYTLEGN
+910 TIASYTLDGS

-934 RFCIIP
+934 RFCVIP
-940 TVGGDY
+940 TAGGDY
-946 APNAFAQFTLEDK
+946 APNAFAQFTLDNK
-959 EILQPIGNVNFTV
+959 EVLQPIGNAKFAVKD
-972 EGLTISVP
+972 LTISVP
-980 STVAKTSVPISGT
+980 STVAKTTIPISGT
-993 VQHGN
+993 ALGN
-998 STIEIFDNGVKIGE
+998 STIEVYDNGVKIGE

-1036 RIYAKVTTKQGL
+1036 SIYAKVTTKQGL
-1048 ELLSETQECM
+1048 ELQSETQQCM
-1058 YDKNNIEVKTVTMI
+1058 YDKNAIEVKTVTMI
-1072 NVSHRVGNYYEEKT
+1072 NISHRVGNYYEEKT
-1086 VFDFQNPAKSIPAY
+1086 VFDFQNPPKSIPAY

-1114 FTDNDTT
+1114 FTNNDTT
-1121 KVSNV
+1121 VVSNV
-1126 VLYVKTTKDNYVPL
+1126 ILYVETTNGNHVPL
-1140 NATYDKNKNLWIAS
+1140 KATYNDKKGLWIAS
-1154 GKFGDWSNYDIPV
+1154 GEFGDWGNYDIPT
-1167 NVAVDFD
+1167 NVSVDFD
-1174 CNSNVLGDAE
+1174 AKT
-1184 IVYDI
+1184 I
-1189 ISQCDEVFCNDI
+1189 I
-1201 ELDEL
+1201 ELDREHLNEL
-1206 IRKISNDNLAFQDL
+1206 NEEVKIIIEETDKKYQSEIELLTDLETELSKENYSIIRINYLVDVICGYEPNDGIVLTPEQLEFADNTSNYLFDVPYNQVDESFVNSISNIGKPFNTPITIESQNLGNGVITPK
-1220 YDYLDIENT
+1220 IE
-1229 GTFVLPAN
+1229 
-1237 LSIFIDE
+1237 
-1244 ILVDSIIP
+1244 IIP
-1252 NIEYNFSDG
+1252 NESNKSCMLDNSWNIGDDFSYSDNKVVFMNENGDVMTVDFQSIKNLPMDEASYSDFIAYENEMMSNVSDFWEPYNGLVDFANVAYLGDKKLNKLMLLKLQSEG
-1261 VLTYTDETGALV
+1261 VN
-1273 SLNCIYSK
+1273 S
-1281 DIDLS
+1281 
-1286 VEDLDAF
+1286 
-1293 IPVSLT
+1293 
-1299 DGSNMYIRQ
+1299 SNMSKWMRTVADRK
-1308 NENIVDCYHND
+1308 NIV
-1319 RFFSFGLKST
+1319 GK
-1329 QDKVFAFSHSRS
+1329 
-1341 VADEFFQKW
+1341 
-1350 GQAKTT
+1350 
-1356 IEGLKEIPKVNQI
+1356 
-1369 INKIS
+1369 
-1374 SFLLSGLK
+1374 
-1382 KRETQLGTCRDI
+1382 LG
-1394 KLALAQEK
+1394 
-1402 LNPQQLEQLDLR
+1402 QLD
-1414 KLNECLDRLPREIKQ
+1414 
-1429 IKDVLVRLKALVK
+1429 KAGK
-1442 IVDIAAI
+1442 ILGPLGAVINGVDTGISGFGI
-1449 VNDIN
+1449 
-1454 TAIESRRDWN
+1454 WN
-1464 DMIAYIK
+1464 DNK
-1471 TNDCPNM
+1471 TW
-1478 DALAAQ
+1478 DALRDAISKSCTKEAADDLNKKL
-1484 AESYRDRV
+1484 ESYRKWLQKRNWV
-1492 ARGYTVNISMN
+1492 RTGLKGISTGLS
-1503 VASCSGFD
+1503 V
-1511 KLLAFLGSIGIASGI
+1511 
-1526 GAEISIAT
+1526 
-1534 ISQIAAIVSWAVTDI
+1534 
-1549 SIIQGGVNQILD
+1549 GGVVAAPETFGVSLVLFGAGLGVGKFTDWYQKQYQQTNKNNWNDLLDD
-1561 IKWKTEIHDKIP
+1561 IK
-1573 IIKCE
+1573 
-1578 KCPKCGKYPCECKD
+1578 GKGADCKD
-1592 KCPKCGHKPCI
+1592 FPWQEEYPKSPF
-1603 CNKVCTKCGHNPCV
+1603 NPV
-1617 CDQDKCPICGKRTC
+1617 EG
-1631 TTHFP
+1631 
-1636 PPGTEVV
+1636 V

-1751 VKAARAYEDGIEVE
+1751 VKVARAYEDGIEVE

-1786 ETAAGTVTLLNEE
+1786 ETAAGTVKLLNEE
-1799 QAYEDNPVT
+1799 QAYENNPIT

-1866 KVAYNGD
+1866 KVDYNGD

-1889 KMIVKNSS
+1889 KMIVNNSS
-1897 SMIATISADTLTF
+1897 SMIATISADTLIF
-1910 DENGQAALTLN
+1910 DENGQARLTLN

-1934 ADADV
+1934 AETDV
-1939 QVSSTVQVVSPELLM
+1939 KALSTVQVVIPELKM
-1954 TASPKATRASGTAV
+1954 TAVPQATRASGTAV

-1975 LTCATEGAVIY
+1975 LTCETEGAVIY

-2000 RLIYETPI
+2000 RQIYKTPI

-2020 VVEDRDE
+2020 VVDEGDE

-2084 VYGLIGNLKTLQP
+2084 VYGLVGNLKTLQP
-2097 DEAYKVQMSADS
+2097 DEAYKVQMSTDS
-2109 IHVMSG
+2109 VHVMSG
-2115 YEFNPATNIDLKSGW
+2115 YEFNPATSIDLKSGW

-2161 DGFAQYADGTWTGTL
+2161 DGFAQYADGAWTGTL
-2176 LTLNPGMGYLYHS
+2176 QTLNPGMGYLYHS
-2189 QNDKAFAYNSAIVS
+2189 QSDKAFAYNGAIVS
-2203 KARAVYGRGI
+2203 KARAIYGLGI

-2224 KYPNVMPLVADVY
+2224 KYPNVMPLIADIY
-2237 VDGQKMAAGSYA
+2237 VDGQKMSAGSYA
-2249 VGAFCGTECRGV
+2249 VGAFCGMECRGV

-2267 RLMMN
+2267 KLMMN
-2272 IYGEANEKITFRAVN
+2272 IYGEGNEKITFRAVN
-2287 NESEEMFDI
+2287 NETEEVFDVI
-2296 VEQLA
+2296 EQIS
-2301 FTETLQG
+2301 FEETLMG
-2308 SLYLPYALN
+2308 SLNLPFALH
-2317 VGGATGIAEVEAA
+2317 VGESTGISEIERN
-2330 WKVWLDMPMLYLSLN
+2330 WNVWPAVPSDYLYLSLN
-2345 GNGFDRVTLTDA
+2345 DKGFDRVTLTDVN
-2357 YGNIALVKE
+2357 GKVALVKT
-2366 HVADGEAIRI
+2366 HVMDGEAIYVAPLI
-2376 DPLADGVYIVTAE
+2376 DGIYIVTAV
-2389 QNGQM
+2389 QQGNVY
-2394 FYKKIV
+2394 YKKIM
-2400 KTGK
+2400 KTSK